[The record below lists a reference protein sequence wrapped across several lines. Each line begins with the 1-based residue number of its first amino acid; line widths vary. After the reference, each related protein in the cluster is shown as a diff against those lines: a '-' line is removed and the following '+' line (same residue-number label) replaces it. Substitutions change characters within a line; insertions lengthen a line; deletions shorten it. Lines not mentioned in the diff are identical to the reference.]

1 MGASTG
7 TWSELN
13 RRALAAEVARV
24 RAALEGHR
32 ERRSG
37 ASRMDAT
44 PAAVPV
50 ESADPPAI
58 ETLVGLFGLSPFER
72 DVLALCAAAELD
84 RDVPSLCAAV
94 HGDERRA
101 YPTFGLALAVF
112 PEPHWSALVPSAPL
126 RHWQLVELRGGLGV
140 TASALELDE
149 RVLHYLA
156 GVDYTDDRV
165 AALSE
170 PVPARTSL
178 PASAEAVARRAAERL
193 ADRRHGARLVH
204 LSGGE
209 PAMRRAV
216 AATACTTRG
225 RRLRVLA
232 GGWLPSA
239 PDARHELRRLCERE
253 SVLGAWS
260 FLLEWDAV
268 EDEEGRRRRA
278 ALRFAEELDAP
289 VVVSSRDHLPDLPA
303 HPLRLDVPAPSRD
316 ERRALWEEALTPHG
330 IALNGQVDAVLA
342 HFDLDALDIAGAA
355 EQAAEGDDGNDAA
368 RRLWDACRARARP
381 RLDNLAHRIRA
392 VADWDDLVLPEAQRE
407 LLREITAHVRHR
419 ATVYESWGFAA
430 KSARGLG
437 ITALFSGASGTGK
450 TMAAE
455 VIARELRLDLYRID
469 LSSVVSKYIGE
480 TEKNLRRLFD
490 AADGTGAV
498 LLFDEADALFGKR
511 TEVRDSHDRFANI
524 EVSYLLQRVEAY
536 RGLALLTTNLREALD
551 PAFLRRIRFVVEF
564 PVPDDDAR
572 REIWRGVF
580 PEATPVEGVDPDR
593 LARLHIAGGNIRNIG
608 LGAAFLAAEA
618 GEPIR
623 MDHVRR
629 AARSEYVKIGR
640 PLSEIEA
647 VPWS

>member
-1 MGASTG
+1 MCASPD

-13 RRALAAEVARV
+13 RTALDAEVARV
-24 RAALEGHR
+24 RTALEAHR
-32 ERRSG
+32 ERRSV
-37 ASRMDAT
+37 APPPADA
-44 PAAVPV
+44 PAQ
-50 ESADPPAI
+50 SADPPAI
-58 ETLVGLFGLSPFER
+58 ETLVTLFGLTPFER

-84 RDVPSLCAAV
+84 PDVPPLCAAV

-126 RHWQLVELRGGLGV
+126 RHWRLVALRGGFGV

-149 RVLHYLA
+149 RVLHFLA
-156 GVDYTDDRV
+156 GVDYTDERV

-170 PVPARTSL
+170 PVAAGASL
-178 PASAEAVARRAAERL
+178 ASSAEAVARRAAERL
-193 ADRRHGARLVH
+193 ADRQHGARLVH

-209 PAMRRAV
+209 PATRRAV
-216 AATACTTRG
+216 AAGACAARG

-232 GGWLPSA
+232 GSRLPSA

-260 FLLEWDAV
+260 FLLEWDPL
-268 EDEEGRRRRA
+268 EDEEGRRRHD
-278 ALRFAEELDAP
+278 ALHFAEELDAP
-289 VVVSSRDHLPDLPA
+289 VFVSTRDHLPELSV
-303 HPLRLDVPAPSRD
+303 HPLRLDVPAPSLD
-316 ERRALWEEALTPHG
+316 ERRALWEEALAPHG
-330 IALNGQVDAVLA
+330 MALNGQVDAVLA
-342 HFDLDALDIAGAA
+342 HFDLDALDIAAAA
-355 EQAAEGDDGNDAA
+355 EQAAEDDDRSDAT

-381 RLDNLAHRIRA
+381 RLDDLAHRIRA

-419 ATVYESWGFAA
+419 TTVYDSWGFAA

-511 TEVRDSHDRFANI
+511 TEVQDSHDRFANI

-564 PVPDDDAR
+564 PMPDDDAR

-593 LARLHIAGGNIRNIG
+593 LARLHVAGGNIRNIG

-618 GEPIR
+618 GESVG
-623 MDHVRR
+623 MDHLRR
-629 AARSEYVKIGR
+629 AARGEYVKIGR